1 MIPKIRKEAFKVLGL
16 SESASTKEIRK
27 AYCKLALKWHPD
39 KWSDKSQE
47 EQKTAT
53 EKFKE
58 ISVAYKISIGE
69 MTEEFISKQP
79 NDDWIDNLAEYF
91 ENWAKEFLRERY
103 GSHLSEEEVDLF
115 KALDDKDLAKTKILL
130 EKVKNINSQ
139 TRPFDSWTGESI
151 LHYIVKNS
159 CSNFESGWI
168 ELLEEVLSKY
178 SANNSISAHNSSV
191 ELCSQLNAID
201 VNILME
207 GIGTP
212 LYIACD
218 LGNLDVISMLLK
230 HGADPNTCSVSEF
243 TPLYYALEKSKND
256 VVKVLFEHGAE
267 IGVGSVEEKLI
278 IGNITKYSQS
288 TVEMLLPYA
297 SNRQK
302 SKMLQ
307 CIAYSDSVETDH
319 DIEIAK
325 LLLKADADPK
335 FCGQEEKGESNAS
348 ASCWADFKKKSKL
361 VKLFNGHKEKAT
373 NNNLHT
379 VEKQSAQPP
388 ITDNKN
394 HHSPQKQA
402 SGISPRVI
410 GLALLFGAVGATLAA
425 IGIIPEIV
433 AIGVVAT
440 AVLLGIAG
448 AALGGIVGYL
458 TDITV
463 NKCCNSEAV
472 SCITNN

>member
-1 MIPKIRKEAFKVLGL
+1 MSIIPKTRKEAFKVLGL
-16 SESASTKEIRK
+16 SESASTEEIKK
-27 AYCKLALKWHPD
+27 AYHELALKWHPD

-69 MTEEFISKQP
+69 MTEEFISQQP
-79 NDDWIDNLAEYF
+79 NDDWINNLAEYF
-91 ENWAKEFLRERY
+91 ENRAKELRRERY
-103 GSHLSEEEVDLF
+103 GLHLSEEEVDLF

-139 TRPFDSWTGESI
+139 TRPFDLWTGESI

-201 VNILME
+201 VNILMK
-207 GIGTP
+207 GIDTP
-212 LYIACD
+212 LHIACD

-230 HGADPNTCSVSEF
+230 HGADPNTCSVSKC
-243 TPLYYALEKSKND
+243 TPLYYALEESKND
-256 VVKVLFEHGAE
+256 VVKVLFEHGAK
-267 IGVGSVEEKLI
+267 IGLDYVDEKLI

-325 LLLKADADPK
+325 LLLKAGADPK
-335 FCGQEEKGESNAS
+335 FCGQVEKEESNAS
-348 ASCWADFKKKSKL
+348 ASCWADLKKKSKL
-361 VKLFNGHKEKAT
+361 VKLFNEHKEKAT

-425 IGIIPEIV
+425 IGIIPEII
-433 AIGVVAT
+433 AIGVIAT

-463 NKCCNSEAV
+463 NKCCNGEAV
-472 SCITNN
+472 MKAA

>member
-1 MIPKIRKEAFKVLGL
+1 MSIIPKTRKEAFKVLGL
-16 SESASTKEIRK
+16 SESASTEKIKK
-27 AYCKLALKWHPD
+27 AYHKLALQWHPD
-39 KWSDKSQE
+39 KWSGKSQE

-69 MTEEFISKQP
+69 ITEEFVSQQP
-79 NDDWIDNLAEYF
+79 NDDWINNVAEYCK
-91 ENWAKEFLRERY
+91 NWAKELLRERY

-139 TRPFDSWTGESI
+139 TRMFDLWTGKSI
-151 LHYIVKNS
+151 LHYIVQNS

-191 ELCSQLNAID
+191 EPCSQLNAID

-207 GIGTP
+207 VMGTP
-212 LYIACD
+212 LHIACN

-230 HGADPNTCSVSEF
+230 HGADPNTCSVSQY
-243 TPLYYALEKSKND
+243 TPLYHALQNRQDD

-267 IGVGSVEEKLI
+267 IGVGIEENLI
-278 IGNITKYSQS
+278 INDIIKYSQS
-288 TVEMLLPYA
+288 TVEMLLLYA

-307 CIAYSDSVETDH
+307 FIAYRDSVETDNDN

-325 LLLKADADPK
+325 LLLKAGADPK
-335 FCGQEEKGESNAS
+335 FCGQEKKGESNAS
-348 ASCWADFKKKSKL
+348 ASFWANFKKKSKL
-361 VKLFNGHKEKAT
+361 VKLFNEHKEKAT

-410 GLALLFGAVGATLAA
+410 GLALLFGAVGATLVA
-425 IGIIPEIV
+425 IGIIPEII
-433 AIGVVAT
+433 AIGVIAT

-463 NKCCNSEAV
+463 NKCHSKAV
-472 SCITNN
+472 MKVA

>member
-1 MIPKIRKEAFKVLGL
+1 MIPKTRKEAFKVLGL
-16 SESASTKEIRK
+16 SESASTEEIKK
-27 AYCKLALKWHPD
+27 AYRKLALKWHPD

-69 MTEEFISKQP
+69 ITEEFVSQQP
-79 NDDWIDNLAEYF
+79 NDDWINNLAEYF
-91 ENWAKEFLRERY
+91 ENWAKELLRERY

-115 KALDDKDLAKTKILL
+115 KALNDKDLAKTKILL

-139 TRPFDSWTGESI
+139 TRIFGSWTGESI

-212 LYIACD
+212 LHIACD

-230 HGADPNTCSVSEF
+230 HGADPNTCSVSKY
-243 TPLYYALEKSKND
+243 TPLYYALEESKND

-267 IGVGSVEEKLI
+267 IGVDVEEKLI

-307 CIAYSDSVETDH
+307 CIAYSNSVETDH

-335 FCGQEEKGESNAS
+335 FCGQEKKGESNAS

-361 VKLFNGHKEKAT
+361 VKLFNEHKEKAT

-410 GLALLFGAVGATLAA
+410 GLALLFGAVGATLVA
-425 IGIIPEIV
+425 IGIIPEII
-433 AIGVVAT
+433 AIGVIAT

-463 NKCCNSEAV
+463 NKCHSEAV
-472 SCITNN
+472 MKVA

>member
-1 MIPKIRKEAFKVLGL
+1 MIPKTRKEAFKVLGL
-16 SESASTKEIRK
+16 SESASKEDIKK
-27 AYCKLALKWHPD
+27 AYHKLSLKWHPD

-58 ISVAYKISIGE
+58 ISVAYKISRGKI
-69 MTEEFISKQP
+69 TEEFISQQP
-79 NDDWIDNLAEYF
+79 NDDWINNLAEYF
-91 ENWAKEFLRERY
+91 ENRAKELRRERY
-103 GSHLSEEEVDLF
+103 GSHLSEKEGDLF
-115 KALDDKDLAKTKILL
+115 EALDDKDLAKTKILL

-139 TRPFDSWTGESI
+139 TKPFDFWTEESI

-159 CSNFESGWI
+159 CGDSESDWI

-178 SANNSISAHNSSV
+178 SANNSIPAHNSSV
-191 ELCSQLNAID
+191 KLCSQLNVID
-201 VNILME
+201 VNIWAE

-212 LYIACD
+212 LHIACE
-218 LGNLDVISMLLK
+218 LENLDVISMLLK
-230 HGADPNTCSVSEF
+230 YRADPNAHRNLKY
-243 TPLYYALEKSKND
+243 TPLYYALGKSKND

-267 IGVGSVEEKLI
+267 INVDYVEEKLI

-302 SKMLQ
+302 SRVLQ
-307 CIAYSDSVETDH
+307 FIAYSDSVETDH

-325 LLLKADADPK
+325 LLLKAGADPK
-335 FCGQEEKGESNAS
+335 FCGQVEKGESNAS
-348 ASCWADFKKKSKL
+348 ASYWAGSKKKSKL
-361 VKLFNGHKEKAT
+361 VKLFNEHKEKAT

-394 HHSPQKQA
+394 HHSPQKQP
-402 SGISPRVI
+402 SGISSI
-410 GLALLFGAVGATLAA
+410 GWTIGSALLFGAIGTTLVAM
-425 IGIIPEIV
+425 GIIPEIT
-433 AIGVVAT
+433 AIGLIAT
-440 AVLLGIAG
+440 AVLLGIVG
-448 AALGGIVGYL
+448 AALGCIVGYL
-458 TDITV
+458 TNITV
-463 NKCCNSEAV
+463 NKCCNSEMKAA
-472 SCITNN
+472 